1 MRLTRLK
8 LAGFKSFVD
17 PTTVALPGQL
27 VGVVGPNGCGK
38 SNIMDAVRWV
48 LGESKASELRG
59 ESMQDVIFNGSTN
72 RKPVSRASVELIFDN
87 SLGRALGQ
95 WSQYAELSVK
105 RLLTRQGQSDY
116 FINNLKV
123 RRRDITDLFLGTG
136 LGPRAYA
143 IIGQGMISRIIE
155 ARPDDLRVFLEEAAG
170 VTRYKERRKETQ
182 GRLED
187 TRENLLRVEDIRE
200 ELGHQMARLEAQAE
214 VARRYH
220 ALSGQLAE
228 RQQTLWLLRRR
239 EAEAERGRLALEI
252 ERAETELEG
261 QNAAL
266 RDIEARAEE
275 GREAHFAAGDAL
287 HQAQSDM
294 YAANAEVARLEVEI
308 RHRRESRSQLEA
320 RLVQLEDELGQWT
333 QTAER
338 LAEERQKWEEA
349 QEITRLRVEE
359 AAERLREQMNI
370 APQVEEDHA
379 QAQEELQ
386 RLKARTANGEQK
398 LEVESTHKAHAQRAL
413 QAIAQRRGRWRDE
426 SSGEAPDESAL
437 AEKREELELLR
448 EELAGDQEH
457 LQQLQQELPQLE
469 ARCKDAQGE
478 RQRLERE
485 LAAGQARR
493 SALEQ
498 MQAGARAAGKL
509 PEWLRRH
516 GLADAPPLWQKIH
529 VEAGWE
535 DAVEA
540 VLRERLSA
548 IAADDP
554 ARLDAWLHDRP
565 EARLS
570 VMLGSALEVSED
582 LPLALSPTPLPQAG
596 EGPGERATALAERH
610 QDSLAARVRA
620 DDPAARAA
628 LDDWLG
634 GVACAETLADGLAR
648 RAGLTPGAL
657 IVTRGGDVLTP
668 ASLTFF
674 APDQGE
680 HGLLERQREIE
691 ALAEGIAQAEA
702 RVDDLREQQAL
713 FDEQLAD
720 KQEEM
725 DETRQYVADRQQRVH
740 AVQLDVLRLSE
751 AAARHR
757 ERQERLAEQLAEL
770 AAEEESEREREMAA
784 DERIEE
790 IRDGLN
796 RIRVLVA
803 GAQARL
809 DECERAVRAER
820 EKNADFD
827 RALRE
832 AQFSA
837 READGKL
844 QDVFAQQALA
854 QRELTRIERDRAACA
869 EQVGAAPADALEE
882 QLQQALANRQ
892 TVEKALAGRRDALEA
907 ATHAVRALEEGRL
920 KIEQGLEPLRARIG
934 ELKLGEQAA
943 AIDGEK
949 YAQQLQEAGADEAAL
964 ASGLGAA
971 RPASLQGEITR
982 LGNAI
987 AELGA
992 VNMAALQEL
1001 ETATERKGYLDMQAA
1016 DLTEAMETL
1025 ENAIRRIDRE
1035 TRELLQSTFD
1045 TVNGHF
1051 GRLFPELFGGGRAE
1065 LVMTGDE
1072 ILDAGVQVIAQPP
1085 GKKNSTIHL
1094 LSGGEKALTAIAL
1107 VFSMFQLNPAPFCL
1121 LDEVDAPLDDTNT
1134 ERFCGMVRKMSG
1146 ATQFLFISHNK
1157 IAMEMAEQLVGVTM
1171 QESGVSR
1178 VVEVDI
1184 EEALKMRDAA

>member
-1 MRLTRLK
+1 MRLTKLK

-17 PTTVALPGQL
+17 PTAVALPGQL

-59 ESMQDVIFNGSTN
+59 ESMMDVIFNGSSN
-72 RKPVSRASVELIFDN
+72 RKPVSRASVELIFEN
-87 SLGRALGQ
+87 LLGRALGQ
-95 WSQYAELSVK
+95 WSQYTELSVK
-105 RLLTRQGQSDY
+105 RTLTRQGQSDY

-123 RRRDITDLFLGTG
+123 RRKDITDLFLGTG

-170 VTRYKERRKETQ
+170 VTRYKERRKETN

-187 TRENLLRVEDIRE
+187 TCENLLRVEDIRL
-200 ELGHQMARLEAQAE
+200 ELGNQMERLEGQAE

-220 ALSGQLAE
+220 ALNEQLVQ
-228 RQQTLWLLRRR
+228 RQQLLWLLKKR
-239 EAEAERGRLALEI
+239 EAEAERQRLGLDV
-252 ERAETELEG
+252 ERAVTELEA
-261 QNAAL
+261 QSAAL
-266 RDIEARAEE
+266 RETEARAEAT
-275 GREAHFAAGDAL
+275 REAHFAAGDAL
-287 HQAQSDM
+287 HNAQSEM
-294 YAANAEVARLEVEI
+294 YAANAEVARLEAEI

-320 RLVQLEDELGQWT
+320 RLAQLEDELKHWSE
-333 QTAER
+333 TAETLGEDR
-338 LAEERQKWEEA
+338 LKWEELQEITGLRVAEAEERLHQ
-349 QEITRLRVEE
+349 
-359 AAERLREQMNI
+359 QMNI

-386 RLKARTANGEQK
+386 RLKQRTSNGEQK
-398 LEVESTHKAHAQRAL
+398 LEVEQTHKAHAQRAL
-413 QAIAQRRGRWRDE
+413 QAIVQRRERLRE
-426 SSGEAPDESAL
+426 ETFGEAPDELEL
-437 AEKREELELLR
+437 AEKEEELSLLR
-448 EELAGDQEH
+448 EELAGDQDH
-457 LQQLQQELPQLE
+457 LLQLQQEMPQLE
-469 ARCKDAQGE
+469 ARRREAQAE
-478 RQRLERE
+478 VQRIERE

-493 SALEQ
+493 AALEQ
-498 MQAGARAAGKL
+498 MQARTQQSGKL

-516 GLADAPPLWQKIH
+516 HLESAPPLWQQIH

-548 IAADDP
+548 IACDDP
-554 ARLDAWLHDRP
+554 AKLDAWLHDRP

-570 VMLGSALEVSED
+570 VV
-582 LPLALSPTPLPQAG
+582 
-596 EGPGERATALAERH
+596 LAENSGFG
-610 QDSLAARVRA
+610 QNLPSTAGVVDEASPATLAATLAAKVRGESPAVRA
-620 DDPAARAA
+620 V

-634 GVACAETLADGLAR
+634 QVGIVDDLAQALAGR
-648 RAGLTPGAL
+648 GDLPAGAV
-657 IVTRGGDVLTP
+657 IVTRGGDLV
-668 ASLTFF
+668 SRGSVTFF

-691 ALAEGIAQAEA
+691 ALAEGIAAAEEEA
-702 RVDDLREQQAL
+702 ASRREQQAML
-713 FDEQLAD
+713 DEQLAD
-720 KQEEM
+720 KQEEIG
-725 DETRQYVADRQQRVH
+725 ETRQYVTDRQQRVH
-740 AVQLDVLRLSE
+740 AVQLEVMKLAQAIE
-751 AAARHR
+751 RHR
-757 ERQERLAEQLAEL
+757 EQKERVAEQLAEL
-770 AAEEESEREREMAA
+770 AEEEEGEREREMAA
-784 DERIEE
+784 DDRIAE
-790 IRDGLN
+790 IRDGLG

-803 GAQARL
+803 GAQSRL

-820 EKNADFD
+820 ERNADLD

-832 AQFSA
+832 AQFSR
-837 READGKL
+837 RECDGKL
-844 QDVFAQQALA
+844 QDVFARQATA
-854 QRELTRIERDRAACA
+854 QRELSRIEKDRAQCA
-869 EQVGAAPADALEE
+869 SQVEAAPPDVMEGQLQAALEAR
-882 QLQQALANRQ
+882 QAAEKILA
-892 TVEKALAGRRDALEA
+892 EKRDALEA
-907 ATHAVRALEEGRL
+907 ATHALRGLDEQRL

-934 ELKLGEQAA
+934 DLKLKEQAA
-943 AIDGEK
+943 ALNAEQF
-949 YAQQLQEAGADEAAL
+949 AQQLVDAGADEAAL
-964 ASGLGAA
+964 QVELDGSGGSL

-987 AELGA
+987 AELGP

-1035 TRELLQSTFD
+1035 TRDLLQNTFD

-1051 GRLFPELFGGGRAE
+1051 GTLFPELFGGGRAE
-1065 LVMTGDE
+1065 LVMTGEE

-1107 VFSMFQLNPAPFCL
+1107 VFAMFQLNPAPFCL

-1134 ERFCGMVRKMSG
+1134 ERFCGMVKKMSG

-1184 EEALKMRDAA
+1184 EAALKMRDAA

>member
-1 MRLTRLK
+1 MRLTKLK

-17 PTTVALPGQL
+17 PTAVAVPGQL

-59 ESMQDVIFNGSTN
+59 ESMMDVIFNGSSN
-72 RKPVSRASVELIFDN
+72 RKPVSRASVELIFEN

-95 WSQYAELSVK
+95 WSQYTELSVK
-105 RLLTRQGQSDY
+105 RMLTRQGQSDY

-123 RRRDITDLFLGTG
+123 RRKDITDLFLGTG

-170 VTRYKERRKETQ
+170 VTRYKERRKETN

-187 TRENLLRVEDIRE
+187 TRENLLRVEDIRL
-200 ELGHQMARLEAQAE
+200 ELASQMERLEVQAE

-220 ALSGQLAE
+220 ALNEQLVQ
-228 RQQTLWLLRRR
+228 RQQVLWLLKKR
-239 EAEAERGRLALEI
+239 EAEAERQRLSLEV
-252 ERAETELEG
+252 ERAVTELEA
-261 QNAAL
+261 QSAAL
-266 RDIEARAEE
+266 RETEARAEE
-275 GREAHFAAGDAL
+275 TREAHFAAGDAL
-287 HQAQSDM
+287 HNAQSDM
-294 YAANAEVARLEVEI
+294 YAANAEVARLEAEI

-320 RLVQLEDELGQWT
+320 RLTQLEDELKHWSE
-333 QTAER
+333 TAEQ
-338 LAEERQKWEEA
+338 LAEDRQKWEEQ
-349 QEITRLRVEE
+349 QEIAKLRVEE
-359 AAERLREQMNI
+359 AEERLHQQMNI

-386 RLKARTANGEQK
+386 RLRTRTTNGEQK
-398 LEVESTHKAHAQRAL
+398 LEVELTNKSHAQRAL
-413 QAIAQRRGRWRDE
+413 QAIIQRRERLREETFGD
-426 SSGEAPDESAL
+426 APDELEL
-437 AEKREELELLR
+437 AEKEEELAMLR
-448 EELAGDQEH
+448 EELAGDQDH
-457 LQQLQQELPQLE
+457 LQQLQQEMPQLE
-469 ARCKDAQGE
+469 ARRREVQAE
-478 RQRLERE
+478 VQRIERE

-493 SALEQ
+493 AALEQ
-498 MQAGARAAGKL
+498 MQARTQQSGKL

-516 GLADAPPLWQKIH
+516 NLENAPPLWQKIH

-548 IAADDP
+548 IACDDP
-554 ARLDAWLHDRP
+554 AKLEEWLHDRP
-565 EARLS
+565 DARLA
-570 VMLGSALEVSED
+570 VMLGANATTIES
-582 LPLALSPTPLPQAG
+582 TAG
-596 EGPGERATALAERH
+596 PRVEGIFCPK
-610 QDSLAARVRA
+610 SLNERVRS
-620 DDPAARAA
+620 DDPVIRAVLA
-628 LDDWLG
+628 DWLG
-634 GVACAETLADGLAR
+634 AVPTAETLAEGLAQR
-648 RAGLTPGAL
+648 GELPDGGLL
-657 IVTRGGDVLTP
+657 VTRGGDLLTR
-668 ASLTFF
+668 SSVTFF

-691 ALAEGIAQAEA
+691 TLADGIAQAEEQA
-702 RVDDLREQQAL
+702 EGLREQLAM
-713 FDEQLAD
+713 FDEQLDD

-725 DETRQYVADRQQRVH
+725 GEIRQYVTDRQQRVH
-740 AVQLDVLRLSE
+740 AAQLDVLKLTQ
-751 AAARHR
+751 AI
-757 ERQERLAEQLAEL
+757 ERYKEQKERIAEQLAEL
-770 AAEEESEREREMAA
+770 AEEEEGEREREMSA

-790 IRDGLN
+790 IRDGLG
-796 RIRVLVA
+796 RIRVLVV
-803 GAQARL
+803 GAQSRL

-820 EKNADFD
+820 ERNADLD

-832 AQFSA
+832 AQFSL

-844 QDVFAQQALA
+844 QDVFARQATA
-854 QRELTRIERDRAACA
+854 QRELNRIDKDRAQCA
-869 EQVGAAPADALEE
+869 EQVEAAPPDVMEGALQAALEAR
-882 QLQQALANRQ
+882 QAAEKILAD
-892 TVEKALAGRRDALEA
+892 KRDALEA
-907 ATHAVRALEEGRL
+907 ATNALRGFEEQRL
-920 KIEQGLEPLRARIG
+920 RIEQGLEPLRVRIG
-934 ELKLGEQAA
+934 DLKLKEQAA
-943 AIDGEK
+943 ALNTEQF
-949 YAQQLQEAGADEAAL
+949 ALQLLEAGADEAAL
-964 ASGLGAA
+964 QNELAGLANAA
-971 RPASLQGEITR
+971 RPPALQGEITR
-982 LGNAI
+982 LANAI

-1051 GRLFPELFGGGRAE
+1051 GTLFPELFGGGRAE

-1121 LDEVDAPLDDTNT
+1121 LDEVDAPLDDSNT
-1134 ERFCGMVRKMSG
+1134 ERFCAMVKKMSG

>member
-17 PTTVALPGQL
+17 PTAVALPGQL

-105 RLLTRQGQSDY
+105 RVLTRQGQSDY

-123 RRRDITDLFLGTG
+123 RRKDITDLFLGTG

-200 ELGHQMARLEAQAE
+200 ELGHQMTRLESQAE
-214 VARRYH
+214 VARRYQT
-220 ALSGQLAE
+220 LNEQLAQ
-228 RQQTLWLLRRR
+228 RQQLLWLLRRR
-239 EAEAERGRLALEI
+239 EAEAERQRLALDI
-252 ERAETELEG
+252 ERAATELEAA
-261 QNAAL
+261 NAAL
-266 RDIEARAEE
+266 RDTEARAEAS
-275 GREAHFAAGDAL
+275 REAHFAAGDAL
-287 HQAQSDM
+287 HQAQSEM
-294 YAANAEVARLEVEI
+294 YAANAEVARLEAEI

-320 RLVQLEDELGQWT
+320 RLVQLEDELKHWT
-333 QTAER
+333 QTAEQ
-338 LAEERQKWEEA
+338 LAEERQKWEES
-349 QEITRLRVEE
+349 QEITRLHVAE
-359 AAERLREQMNI
+359 AEERLHEQMHL

-386 RLKARTANGEQK
+386 RLKTRTANGEQK
-398 LEVESTHKAHAQRAL
+398 LEVEQTHKAHAQRAL
-413 QAIAQRRGRWRDE
+413 QAIVLRRERLRDE
-426 SSGEAPDESAL
+426 TFGEAPDELTL
-437 AEKREELELLR
+437 AEKEEELELLR

-457 LQQLQQELPQLE
+457 LQQLQEELPQLE
-469 ARCKDAQGE
+469 AQRKAAQGE
-478 RQRLERE
+478 LQRLERE

-493 SALEQ
+493 AALEQ
-498 MQAGARAAGKL
+498 MQAKTQAAGKL

-516 GLADAPPLWQKIH
+516 DLENAPPLWQKIH

-535 DAVEA
+535 EAVEA

-548 IAADDP
+548 IAADDS
-554 ARLDAWLHDRP
+554 ALDAWLHDRP
-565 EARLS
+565 EARLA
-570 VMLGSALEVSED
+570 VMLDGEAVVQALPENSPAGD
-582 LPLALSPTPLPQAG
+582 SLAN
-596 EGPGERATALAERH
+596 
-610 QDSLAARVRA
+610 SLAARVRS
-620 DDPAARAA
+620 DDPAVHAVLA
-628 LDDWLG
+628 DWLG
-634 GVACAETLADGLAR
+634 GIATAETLADGLAR
-648 RAGLTPGAL
+648 RAGLAPGAV
-657 IVTRGGDVLTP
+657 IVTRGGDLLTRT
-668 ASLTFF
+668 SITFF

-691 ALAEGIAQAEA
+691 ALAEGIALAEA
-702 RVDDLREQQAL
+702 RTENLREQQML
-713 FDEQLAD
+713 LDEQWGD

-740 AVQLDVLRLSE
+740 AVQLNVLKLSQ
-751 AAARHR
+751 ALARYNEQK
-757 ERQERLAEQLAEL
+757 ERVAEQLAEL
-770 AAEEESEREREMAA
+770 AAEEEGEREREMAA

-837 READGKL
+837 READSKL
-844 QDVFAQQALA
+844 QDIFAQQALA

-869 EQVGAAPADALEE
+869 EQVEAAPADVMEE
-882 QLQQALANRQ
+882 QLQQALETRQ
-892 TVEKALAGRRDALEA
+892 AAEKALAGKRDALEA
-907 ATHAVRALEEGRL
+907 ATHALRALEERRL
-920 KIEQGLEPLRARIG
+920 KIEQGLEPLRTRIG
-934 ELKLGEQAA
+934 ELKLKEQAA
-943 AIDGEK
+943 ALNAEQF
-949 YAQQLQEAGADEAAL
+949 ALQLREAGANETAL
-964 ASGLGAA
+964 EQELGAA
-971 RPASLQGEITR
+971 RPAALQGEITR

-992 VNMAALQEL
+992 VNLAALQEL

-1121 LDEVDAPLDDTNT
+1121 LDEVDAPLDDSNT

>member
-1 MRLTRLK
+1 MKRATVHTMRLTKLK

-59 ESMQDVIFNGSTN
+59 ESMMDVIFNGSTN

-87 SLGRALGQ
+87 SLGRAMGQ

-105 RLLTRQGQSDY
+105 RMLTRQGQSDY

-123 RRRDITDLFLGTG
+123 RRKDITDLFLGTG

-155 ARPDDLRVFLEEAAG
+155 AKPDDLRVFLEEAAG

-200 ELGHQMARLEAQAE
+200 ELGHQIERLESQAE

-220 ALSGQLAE
+220 ALNEQLTQ
-228 RQQTLWLLRRR
+228 RQQLLWLLRKR
-239 EAEAERGRLALEI
+239 EAEAERQRLALEV
-252 ERAETELEG
+252 ERATTELEA
-261 QNAAL
+261 QSAAL
-266 RDIEARAEE
+266 RETEARAEE
-275 GREAHFAAGDAL
+275 TREAHFAAGDAL
-287 HQAQSDM
+287 HNAQSEM
-294 YAANAEVARLEVEI
+294 YAANAEVARLEAEI

-320 RLVQLEDELGQWT
+320 RLVQLEGELAHWT
-333 QTAER
+333 ATAEK
-338 LAEERQKWEEA
+338 LAEDRLKWEET
-349 QEITRLRVEE
+349 QEIARLRVEE
-359 AAERLREQMNI
+359 AEERLHQQMNI

-379 QAQEELQ
+379 QAQEELL
-386 RLKARTANGEQK
+386 RLRTRSSTGEQK
-398 LEVESTHKAHAQRAL
+398 LEVELTNKSHAQRAL
-413 QAIAQRRGRWRDE
+413 QAIAQRRERLRE
-426 SSGEAPDESAL
+426 ETFGEAPDELEL
-437 AEKREELELLR
+437 AEREEELAMLR
-448 EELAGDQEH
+448 EELAGDQDH
-457 LQQLQQELPQLE
+457 LQQLQQEMPQLE
-469 ARCKDAQGE
+469 ARRREAQGE
-478 RQRLERE
+478 LQRIERE
-485 LAAGQARR
+485 LAAGQARQA
-493 SALEQ
+493 ALEQ
-498 MQAGARAAGKL
+498 MQTRSQQSGKL

-516 GLADAPPLWQKIH
+516 GLENAPPLWQTIH

-548 IAADDP
+548 IACDDP
-554 ARLDAWLHDRP
+554 GKLGEWLSDRP

-570 VMLGSALEVSED
+570 VVLGGAVGEMAGNPAS
-582 LPLALSPTPLPQAG
+582 LS
-596 EGPGERATALAERH
+596 
-610 QDSLAARVRA
+610 ARVRS
-620 DDPAARAA
+620 DDPAVRAV
-628 LDDWLG
+628 LIDWLG
-634 GVACAETLADGLAR
+634 QVRVAESLADGLAMR
-648 RAGLTPGAL
+648 GELPLGAA
-657 IVTRGGDVLTP
+657 IVTRGGDLLTQH
-668 ASLTFF
+668 SVTFF

-691 ALAEGIAQAEA
+691 TLAGGIAQAEEQA
-702 RVDDLREQQAL
+702 EAVREQL
-713 FDEQLAD
+713 VMFDEQVAD
-720 KQEEM
+720 KKEEM
-725 DETRQYVADRQQRVH
+725 DEIRQYVTDRQQRVH
-740 AVQLDVLRLSE
+740 VMQMEVLKLTQ
-751 AAARHR
+751 AI
-757 ERQERLAEQLAEL
+757 ERYKEQKERIAEQLAEL
-770 AAEEESEREREMAA
+770 AEEEEGEREREMAA

-790 IRDGLN
+790 IRDGLG

-803 GAQARL
+803 GAQSRL

-820 EKNADFD
+820 ERNADLD

-832 AQFSA
+832 AQFSL

-844 QDVFAQQALA
+844 QDVFAQQAMA
-854 QRELTRIERDRAACA
+854 QRELTRIEKDRAQCA
-869 EQVGAAPADALEE
+869 EQVQAAPADVMEEALQAALEAR
-882 QLQQALANRQ
+882 QAA
-892 TVEKALAGRRDALEA
+892 EKVLAGKRDALEA
-907 ATHAVRALEEGRL
+907 ATGALRALEEQRL
-920 KIEQGLEPLRARIG
+920 KIEQGLEPLRVRIG
-934 ELKLGEQAA
+934 ELKLKEQAA
-943 AIDGEK
+943 ALNTEQF
-949 YAQQLQEAGADEAAL
+949 AMQLVEAGADEGAL
-964 ASGLGAA
+964 LLEIGQAKA
-971 RPASLQGEITR
+971 PSLQGEITR
-982 LGNAI
+982 LNNAI

-992 VNMAALQEL
+992 VNLAALQEL
-1001 ETATERKGYLDMQAA
+1001 ETAAERKGYLDMQAA

-1035 TRELLQSTFD
+1035 TRELLQNTFD

-1051 GRLFPELFGGGRAE
+1051 GTLFPELFGGGRAE
-1065 LVMTGDE
+1065 LVMTGEE

-1107 VFSMFQLNPAPFCL
+1107 VFAMFQLNPAPFCL

-1134 ERFCGMVRKMSG
+1134 ERFCGMVKKMSG

-1184 EEALKMRDAA
+1184 EEALKMSDAA

>member
-1 MRLTRLK
+1 MRLTKLK
-8 LAGFKSFVD
+8 LSGFKSFVD
-17 PTTVALPGQL
+17 PTAVAVPGQL

-59 ESMQDVIFNGSTN
+59 ESMMDVIFNGSSN
-72 RKPVSRASVELIFDN
+72 RKPVSRASVELIFEN

-105 RLLTRQGQSDY
+105 RTLTRQGQSDY

-123 RRRDITDLFLGTG
+123 RRKDITDLFLGTG

-170 VTRYKERRKETQ
+170 VTRYKERRKETN

-187 TRENLLRVEDIRE
+187 TRENLLRVEDIRL
-200 ELGHQMARLEAQAE
+200 ELGNQMERLEAQAE
-214 VARRYH
+214 VARRYQG
-220 ALSGQLAE
+220 LNEQLVL
-228 RQQTLWLLRRR
+228 RQQVLWLLKRR
-239 EAEAERGRLALEI
+239 EAEGERQRLALEV
-252 ERAETELEG
+252 ERAATELEA
-261 QNAAL
+261 QSAAL
-266 RDIEARAEE
+266 RETEARAEE
-275 GREAHFAAGDAL
+275 TREAHFAAGDAL
-287 HQAQSDM
+287 HNAQSDM
-294 YAANAEVARLEVEI
+294 YTANAEVARLEAEI
-308 RHRRESRSQLEA
+308 RHRRDSRSQLEA
-320 RLVQLEDELGQWT
+320 RLSQLEDELKQWT
-333 QTAER
+333 GTAEKLVVDR
-338 LAEERQKWEEA
+338 LKWEES

-359 AAERLREQMNI
+359 AEARLHEQMNI

-379 QAQEELQ
+379 QALEELQ
-386 RLKARTANGEQK
+386 RLKTRTTNGEQK
-398 LEVESTHKAHAQRAL
+398 LEVELTNKSHAQRAL
-413 QAIAQRRGRWRDE
+413 QAITLRRERLREE
-426 SSGEAPDESAL
+426 SGGGDGPDELDL
-437 AEKREELELLR
+437 AEKEEELGLLR
-448 EELAGDQEH
+448 EELAGDQDQ

-469 ARCKDAQGE
+469 ARRKEAQGE
-478 RQRLERE
+478 LQRIERE

-493 SALEQ
+493 AALEQ
-498 MQAGARAAGKL
+498 MQARTQQTGKL

-516 GLADAPPLWQKIH
+516 ELESAPPLWQKIH

-535 DAVEA
+535 EAVEA

-548 IAADDP
+548 IACNDP
-554 ARLDAWLHDRP
+554 AKLDAWLNDRP

-570 VMLGSALEVSED
+570 VML
-582 LPLALSPTPLPQAG
+582 PL
-596 EGPGERATALAERH
+596 
-610 QDSLAARVRA
+610 
-620 DDPAARAA
+620 DPAQPAGANRAPLVDAMAEAVLSTKVRSDEPAVRMA

-634 GVACAETLADGLAR
+634 QVRTAETLAEALAM
-648 RAGLTPGAL
+648 RAALPAGAAV
-657 IVTRGGDVLTP
+657 VTRGGDLVSA
-668 ASLTFF
+668 ASVTFF

-691 ALAEGIAQAEA
+691 ALGEGIALAEEKA
-702 RVDDLREQQAL
+702 GEIREQLQI
-713 FDEQLAD
+713 FDEQVED
-720 KQEEM
+720 KQAEM
-725 DETRQYVADRQQRVH
+725 GDIRQYVADRQQRVH
-740 AVQLDVLRLSE
+740 AVQLE
-751 AAARHR
+751 AVKLAQTIERYKEQR
-757 ERQERLAEQLAEL
+757 ERLQEQLAEL
-770 AAEEESEREREMAA
+770 AEEEESEREREMAA

-790 IRDGLN
+790 IRDGLS
-796 RIRVLVA
+796 RIRVLVH
-803 GAQARL
+803 GAQSRL

-820 EKNADFD
+820 ERNADLD

-832 AQFSA
+832 AQFSL
-837 READGKL
+837 RESDGKL
-844 QDVFAQQALA
+844 QDVFAQQAVA
-854 QRELTRIERDRAACA
+854 QRELNRIEKDRAQCA
-869 EQVGAAPADALEE
+869 EQVEAAPPDIMEGALQLALEARQE
-882 QLQQALANRQ
+882 AERKLA
-892 TVEKALAGRRDALEA
+892 ERRDALES
-907 ATHAVRALEEGRL
+907 ATQALRSFEEQRMR
-920 KIEQGLEPLRARIG
+920 IEQGLEPLRVRIG
-934 ELKLGEQAA
+934 DLKLKEQAA
-943 AIDGEK
+943 ALNTEQF
-949 YAQQLQEAGADEAAL
+949 AQQLQEAGADEATL
-964 ASGLGAA
+964 LPELDRLGNAA

-982 LGNAI
+982 LSNAV
-987 AELGA
+987 ADLGA

-1016 DLTEAMETL
+1016 DLNEAMDTL

-1051 GRLFPELFGGGRAE
+1051 GQLFPELFGGGRAE

-1121 LDEVDAPLDDTNT
+1121 LDEVDAPLDDSNT
-1134 ERFCGMVRKMSG
+1134 ERFCAMVKKMSG

-1184 EEALKMRDAA
+1184 QEALQMRDAA

>member
-1 MRLTRLK
+1 MRLTKLK
-8 LAGFKSFVD
+8 LSGFKSFVD
-17 PTTVALPGQL
+17 PTSVAVPGQL

-59 ESMQDVIFNGSTN
+59 ESMMDVIFNGSSN
-72 RKPVSRASVELIFDN
+72 RKPVSRASVELIFEN
-87 SLGRALGQ
+87 LLGRALGQ
-95 WSQYAELSVK
+95 WSQYTELSVK
-105 RLLTRQGQSDY
+105 RTLTRQGQSDY

-123 RRRDITDLFLGTG
+123 RRKDITDLFLGTG

-170 VTRYKERRKETQ
+170 VTRYKERRKETN

-187 TRENLLRVEDIRE
+187 TRENLLRVEDIRQ
-200 ELGHQMARLEAQAE
+200 ELGNQMERLEAQAE
-214 VARRYH
+214 VARRYQG
-220 ALSGQLAE
+220 LNEQLVL
-228 RQQTLWLLRRR
+228 RQQVLWLLKKR
-239 EAEAERGRLALEI
+239 EAEAERQKLSLDV
-252 ERAETELEG
+252 ERAATDLEA
-261 QNAAL
+261 QSAAL
-266 RDIEARAEE
+266 RETEARAEE
-275 GREAHFAAGDAL
+275 TREAHFAAGDAL
-287 HQAQSDM
+287 HNAQSDM
-294 YAANAEVARLEVEI
+294 YTANAEVARLEAEI

-320 RLVQLEDELGQWT
+320 RLTQLEDELKHWSE
-333 QTAER
+333 TAEKLSEDR
-338 LAEERQKWEEA
+338 LKWEEA
-349 QEITRLRVEE
+349 QEITKLRVEE
-359 AAERLREQMNI
+359 AEARLHEQMNI

-386 RLKARTANGEQK
+386 RLKARSTNGEQK
-398 LEVESTHKAHAQRAL
+398 LEVELTNKAHAQRAL
-413 QAIAQRRGRWRDE
+413 QAITLRRERLREETGGND
-426 SSGEAPDESAL
+426 APDEMDL
-437 AEKREELELLR
+437 AEKEEELSLLR
-448 EELAGDQEH
+448 EELAGDQDQ
-457 LQQLQQELPQLE
+457 LQQLQQEMPQLE
-469 ARCKDAQGE
+469 ARRKEAQAE
-478 RQRLERE
+478 VQRIERE

-493 SALEQ
+493 AALEQ
-498 MQAGARAAGKL
+498 MQGRTQQSGKL

-516 GLADAPPLWQKIH
+516 DLENAPPLWQRIH

-535 DAVEA
+535 EAVEA

-548 IAADDP
+548 IACDDP
-554 ARLDAWLHDRP
+554 AKLDAWLDDRP

-570 VMLGSALEVSED
+570 VVLPGDFNFGQNFRLTVEV
-582 LPLALSPTPLPQAG
+582 LS
-596 EGPGERATALAERH
+596 
-610 QDSLAARVRA
+610 ARVRS
-620 DDPAARAA
+620 DEPALQAV

-634 GVACAETLADGLAR
+634 QVRTAETLAEALAV
-648 RAGLTPGAL
+648 RADLPPGAV
-657 IVTRGGDVLTP
+657 IVTRGGDLVSA
-668 ASLTFF
+668 ASVTFF

-691 ALAEGIAQAEA
+691 ALGEGIAMAEEKAEAIREQLVMLDEQVEDKQAEMG
-702 RVDDLREQQAL
+702 EI
-713 FDEQLAD
+713 
-720 KQEEM
+720 
-725 DETRQYVADRQQRVH
+725 RQYVADRQQRVH
-740 AVQLDVLRLSE
+740 AVQVEVLKLSQAIE
-751 AAARHR
+751 RHK
-757 ERQERLAEQLAEL
+757 EQKERLQEQLAEL
-770 AAEEESEREREMAA
+770 AEEEESERERDMSA
-784 DERIEE
+784 DERIAE
-790 IRDGLN
+790 IRDGLS
-796 RIRVLVA
+796 RIRVLVH
-803 GAQARL
+803 GAQTRL

-820 EKNADFD
+820 ERNSDFD

-832 AQFSA
+832 AQFSL
-837 READGKL
+837 RESEGKL
-844 QDVFAQQALA
+844 QDVFAQQAMA
-854 QRELTRIERDRAACA
+854 QRELNRIEKDRAQCA
-869 EQVGAAPADALEE
+869 EQVEAAPPDVMEGALQAALEAR
-882 QLQQALANRQ
+882 QAAEKILA
-892 TVEKALAGRRDALEA
+892 EKRDALEA
-907 ATHAVRALEEGRL
+907 ATNALRGFEEQRL
-920 KIEQGLEPLRARIG
+920 RIEQGLEPLRVRIG
-934 ELKLGEQAA
+934 DLKLKEQAA
-943 AIDGEK
+943 ALNAEQF
-949 YAQQLQEAGADEAAL
+949 AMQLLEAGANEEALQAE
-964 ASGLGAA
+964 LGTA
-971 RPASLQGEITR
+971 RPPALQGEITR
-982 LGNAI
+982 LTNAI

-1035 TRELLQSTFD
+1035 TRDLLQSTFD

-1121 LDEVDAPLDDTNT
+1121 LDEVDAPLDDSNT
-1134 ERFCGMVRKMSG
+1134 ERFCTMVKKMSG

-1184 EEALKMRDAA
+1184 QEALKMRDAA